1 MCNDMVHCI
10 LTRTVNDQSLS
21 VVNIRLNAFND
32 AEKARLAV
40 WSHSETG
47 PQLTAATL
55 KLSDAVRC
63 GSQGPSAD

>member
-1 MCNDMVHCI
+1 MTWCI
-10 LTRTVNDQSLS
+10 VTGTVNDQSLS
-21 VVNIRLNAFND
+21 VVNIRLNVFND
-32 AEKARLAV
+32 TEKAWAAV

-55 KLSDAVRC
+55 KLAVTVRC